1 MVSLCGIF
9 IFAMMTGV
17 AVSYYMEYLNNKKE
31 ETVSG
36 FLEKLENLHN
46 LSKNELK
53 EITDKVKKIR

>member
-1 MVSLCGIF
+1 
-9 IFAMMTGV
+9 MMTGV
-17 AVSYYMEYLNNKKE
+17 AVSYYMEYLNNRKE

-53 EITDKVKKIR
+53 EISDKVKKIR